1 MIKKLLF
8 AVMLAF
14 PMLLSA
20 QTLKV
25 GLVDL
30 NTVMAAMP
38 EMTQAQ
44 TKLQDVQKKYQDEAQ
59 KLEDEMKRLYDEFQ
73 SMPDTELPAIKER
86 KARELQDY
94 QQKMQN
100 FEQSAMQDLQKMQ
113 NELMAPIVAKINQA
127 VESVGKEGA
136 YSLIQ
141 VKEPQLTLYYA
152 NPVVDITNDVKA
164 KLGIK

>member
-8 AVMLAF
+8 AIMLAF

>member
-8 AVMLAF
+8 AIMLAF

-73 SMPDTELPAIKER
+73 NMPDTELPAIKER

>member
-8 AVMLAF
+8 AIMLAF

-73 SMPDTELPAIKER
+73 RMPDTELPAIKER